1 MNDFLLS
8 FFDEHQPRRI
18 RVIEN
23 TLKNRRTVSTLFW
36 AKQYGILKWTG
47 AERSLERKQV
57 ENSIAELVKANLIQR
72 NPDGQVLLTTLGV
85 LRQEEL
91 AGEQYQPHFFDW
103 YWLANT
109 RRIEQRLL
117 LGIQVASELSYHNRY
132 YAPVVN
138 EYHEQQIV
146 KRWVLS
152 WRRNIINDLVQEL
165 KLFGDSLESADE
177 RLANYFFYSLIGHR
191 ITGKNAMQL
200 SEQLELPGYQLPVI
214 KQDALLAIAAFA
226 NSYQG
231 VLNRLLVDL
240 LAKSPLSQSANQ
252 TLLLYQQGISISQIA
267 KKRRIKANT
276 VREHLL
282 EAAIVHPDSIDWERS
297 LPVSIRSQLAKHYQ
311 GKMKDW
317 QFDPEIVPG
326 GPAAFYYFR
335 LYQLYEERLNDK

>member
-47 AERSLERKQV
+47 ACRSLDREQFERSIK
-57 ENSIAELVKANLIQR
+57 ELVREKLIQLDP
-72 NPDGQVLLTTLGV
+72 NGQAILTTLGV

-91 AGEQYQPHFFDW
+91 ATDQYCPQFFDW
-103 YWLANT
+103 YWLVNT
-109 RRIEQRLL
+109 QRLEQRLL

-138 EYHEQQIV
+138 EYREQQII
-146 KRWVLS
+146 KRWLFS
-152 WRRNIINDLVQEL
+152 WHGNIINELVREL
-165 KLFGDSLESADE
+165 ELFGDSLESADE
-177 RLANYFFYSLIGHR
+177 RLANYFFYSLIGHQ
-191 ITGKNAMQL
+191 IAGQNALQLGKQL
-200 SEQLELPGYQLPVI
+200 ALPNDQLLVI

-226 NSYQG
+226 NGYQG
-231 VLNRLLVDL
+231 VLHRLLVDL
-240 LAKSPLSQSANQ
+240 LAKNPLNQSASQ
-252 TLLLYQQGISISQIA
+252 TISLYQQGLTISQIA
-267 KKRRIKANT
+267 QKRRIKANT

-282 EAAIVHPDSIDWERS
+282 EAAIVYPESINGEQL
-297 LPVSIRSQLAKHYQ
+297 LPTSVRKQLANHYQ
-311 GKMKDW
+311 GESEKW
-317 QFDPEIVPG
+317 QFDPAIVPG

-335 LYQLYEERLNDK
+335 LYQLSQEKINDK